1 MTTINS
7 KIDML
12 WDDNP
17 IDVTAEANFIWSI
30 ANKLRVRICRINTAT
45 LLSL

>member
-1 MTTINS
+1 MTDIKN

-12 WDDNP
+12 WDDDP

-30 ANKLRVRICRINTAT
+30 ANKLI
-45 LLSL
+45 